1 MPSVEFH
8 TLPIFEADQVL
19 TSQHLNDVVNYL
31 FEQQRLTRSKLIG
44 IGPVCGLEVRRTN
57 DNRVAISNGVG
68 ITTAGHLVML
78 EAESGTETVYG
89 FMRPYEDPNDPDYS
103 FFLAGTT
110 PRVLHEL
117 VTVKT
122 DTADILPA
130 DLSDYGVLLYL
141 ECFERRLKNCIEND
155 CNEKGSQLEFRV
167 RPLLVSLS
175 DLREIICE
183 EEQLNTPKSEAEIKD
198 LMLGRYLL
206 PQLSLE
212 RFRPGN
218 TPIFTFQ
225 DLTTHYRGRIDGS
238 LPAIQQAL
246 RASYDRLRPLWSGVY
261 TSDVTFKQNIDR
273 LTTVYQELVTN
284 RPTLLQYYHAMLCD
298 LVEAYNEF
306 RDQVFDLLSEC
317 CPNPARYPKH
327 LRLGHLAQGST
338 CLPSPYRT
346 LFHHAPI
353 HNGQHAL
360 RKRVVGL
367 HQRLN
372 TLLSSFQDP
381 ANFTQLRIT
390 PSREL
395 DRPLS
400 DRAIPYYYRVNET
413 FLRYWNPELARRC
426 RHRETNSYHAID
438 YNPEANDF
446 TREALRFSLKPFDFL
461 RIEGHHGRN
470 YRQVLSQVLNER
482 QRENLPFDVVALKLG
497 RTAEGTSLGD
507 VDCHFNDL
515 EVMCNAWKEDLA
527 CRLKSVVNQLGK
539 ASVAGTL
546 KAQQSDSNTNTGTTG
561 TVLED
566 NSNFGYGSYYNTVNY
581 GTRSINLLNRNT
593 GGLQRSYQFKVAEEV
608 RNAIPRDSKQELI
621 GSYVYQGLE
630 QAEDNPEVGASIAI
644 AELKK
649 QEKISQLNTKDF
661 QLAFEMPVRIMAN
674 AVAFAKTAES
684 TCGDMDLE
692 ELELLQTRLQQLMLA
707 YLALLTQYDNDN
719 EAFEIIVQAGAIIQ
733 MTNLFLSSCSIEQL
747 KVIITEMQRRKS
759 QLLEMNLFHKYLSKH
774 PGLDHAGGV
783 PKGGTFVIVY
793 YAEDRQDKPNPN
805 GILVGGVVQDIN
817 GQTLPGATV
826 IAQGTTIGTIA
837 NNQGRFQLQL
847 PAGGYRIQ
855 AYSAGFSPIIRE
867 VFQPNQELVL
877 VLGGDN
883 DSPTQVLPQNG
894 EVVADFFLP
903 YLCCSDC
910 PPVDY
915 IIQQAPSDIPIS
927 LRLEPRTFC
936 QDPKNPIDPVPFIIT
951 PQDGVVAAS
960 VEGVVDLTNEG
971 YFFNPMAVPLT
982 EAEPYRVVNFT
993 VNGEPVPVTAEV
1005 ERMIQVDFSL
1015 EYFWRV
1021 NEETGGLEYVV
1032 QLFNN
1037 SSSHALTFSWELFL
1051 RDANGNETS
1060 LLSIV
1065 TTDREDIE
1073 RVLTNVKPEMKF
1085 FVRLKAQSRFC
1096 EASGEQG
1103 PFTIDQLPTFI
1114 DFQLFARGAE
1124 QPIDPPVV
1132 SIEDERIFILTVSP
1146 EAGKLEPTSALQL
1159 KLEEQ
1164 SPQGGRRRY
1173 FFRPQAHKPGVY
1185 ALRYETEDGQQ
1196 ATYAITLRQPFTDGL
1211 SGKIGS
1217 LSANL
1222 NSGFVA
1228 LAGMSSRISENNS
1241 ALVDD
1246 TRKML
1251 SDVNGMTESEAGRTT
1266 LRSGENNEKLAG
1278 QIEELTKDTSKALR
1292 KTDDPKERAAL
1303 TELLEIQTRTVVD
1316 LIQVKEEDLKRTD
1329 PMAKLVTTIGN
1340 EFKKLSGD
1348 RGPQGVANRLRNSL
1362 RTATVDTTKPVAS
1375 ERLTGLISNLRRS

>member
-19 TSQHLNDVVNYL
+19 TSQHLNDIVNYL
-31 FEQQRLTRSKLIG
+31 FEQERLTRSQLIG
-44 IGPVCGLEVRRTN
+44 IGPVCGLDLRRTN
-57 DNRVAISNGVG
+57 DNRIAISNGVG
-68 ITTAGHLVML
+68 ITTAGHLVSL
-78 EAESGTETVYG
+78 EAEAGSETIYG
-89 FMRPYEDPNDPDYS
+89 FMRPYSDPNDPDYS

-122 DTADILPA
+122 DTADVLPA
-130 DLSDYGVLLYL
+130 DLSGFGVLLYL

-183 EEQLNTPKSEAEIKD
+183 EEQLNTPKSEAEITD

-218 TPIFTFQ
+218 TSVVTFQ
-225 DLTTHYRGRIDGS
+225 DLTTHYRGRIDAS

-261 TSDVTFKQNIDR
+261 ASDVNFKQNIDR
-273 LTTVYQELVTN
+273 LAATYQELVAN
-284 RPTLLQYYHAMLCD
+284 RPTLLQYFHALLCD

-306 RDQVFDLLSEC
+306 RDEVFDLLSEC
-317 CPNPARYPKH
+317 CPDPARYPKH
-327 LRLGHLAQGST
+327 LRLGHLAQGDT
-338 CLPSPYRT
+338 CMPSPYRT

-353 HNGQHAL
+353 HNGQLAL
-360 RKRVVGL
+360 RKRVTGL

-372 TLLSSFQDP
+372 TLLSSFRDP

-400 DRAIPYYYRVNET
+400 ERAIPYYYRVNET
-413 FLRYWNPELARRC
+413 FLRHWNPELARRC

-438 YNPEANDF
+438 YNPAANEF
-446 TREALRFSLKPFDFL
+446 TRDALRFSLKPFDFL

-482 QRENLPFDVVALKLG
+482 KRHNLPFDVVALKLG
-497 RTAEGTSLGD
+497 RTADGTDLGD
-507 VDCHFNDL
+507 ADCHFNDL

-539 ASVAGTL
+539 ASVAGSL
-546 KAQQSDSNTNTGTTG
+546 KAQPSDTNTNTGTNLG
-561 TVLED
+561 TSSD
-566 NSNFGYGSYYNTVNY
+566 FGYRSYYGANFATQT
-581 GTRSINLLNRNT
+581 GNLLNLNT
-593 GGLQRSYQFKVAEEV
+593 GGLRTNYQIAVAQQV
-608 RNAIPRDSKQELI
+608 RNAIPRDPNQQLI
-621 GSYVYQGLE
+621 GSYVYQGLQ

-649 QEKISQLNTKDF
+649 KEEISKLSTKDF
-661 QLAFEMPVRIMAN
+661 QLAFEMPIRIMAN
-674 AVAFAKTAES
+674 SVAFAKSAES
-684 TCGDMDLE
+684 PCADMDLD
-692 ELELLQTRLQQLMLA
+692 ELATLQTRLRQLMQA
-707 YLALLTQYDNDN
+707 YLTLLTQYEN
-719 EAFEIIVQAGAIIQ
+719 ENEDFEIVVQAGAIIQ
-733 MTNLFLSSCSIEQL
+733 MTNLFLSACSIEQL
-747 KVIITEMQRRKS
+747 KVIIAEMQRRKA
-759 QLLEMNLFHKYLSKH
+759 QLLEMNLFHKYLEKN

-783 PKGGTFVIVY
+783 PKGGTFILVY
-793 YAEDRQDKPNPN
+793 YGEERRTDPNPN
-805 GILVGGVVQDIN
+805 GILVGGVVQDIE

-826 IAQGTTIGTIA
+826 IAQGTTVGTIS
-837 NNQGRFQLQL
+837 NSQGQFQLQL
-847 PAGGYRIQ
+847 PAGSYRIQ
-855 AYSAGFSPIIRE
+855 AYSVGFAPIIRE

-883 DSPTQVLPQNG
+883 DEPTPVLPQNG
-894 EVVADFFLP
+894 EVVADFFVP

-915 IIQQAPSDIPIS
+915 IIQQAPTDVPIS

-936 QDPKNPIDPVPFIIT
+936 QDPQDPIEPVPFIVT
-951 PQDGVVAAS
+951 PADGVVASSTA
-960 VEGVVDLTNEG
+960 GVVEQTNEG
-971 YFFNPMAVPLT
+971 YFFNPMAVPLSQDD
-982 EAEPYRVVNFT
+982 PYRVVNFT

-1005 ERMIQVDFSL
+1005 ELMVQVDFSL
-1015 EYFWRV
+1015 EYFWRA
-1021 NEETGGLEYVV
+1021 NEATGGLEFVV

-1037 SSSHALTFSWELFL
+1037 SSPHALTFTWELFL
-1051 RDANGNETS
+1051 RDANGNESS

-1073 RVLTNVKPEMKF
+1073 RVLTNVKPEMEF

-1096 EASGEQG
+1096 EATGEQG

-1114 DFQLFARGAE
+1114 DFQLFARGTE

-1132 SIEDERIFILTVSP
+1132 SIEDERIFILTISP
-1146 EAGKLEPTSALQL
+1146 EAGKLEQTSNLQL

-1173 FFRPQAHKPGVY
+1173 FFRPLDHQPGVY
-1185 ALRYETEDGQQ
+1185 SFRYELENGQQ
-1196 ATYAITLRQPFTDGL
+1196 DTYAITLRQPFTDGL
-1211 SGKIGS
+1211 SGKMGS

-1228 LAGMSSRISENNS
+1228 LAGLSSRVSDDN
-1241 ALVDD
+1241 AVLLGD
-1246 TRKML
+1246 TRSLL
-1251 SDVNGMTESEAGRTT
+1251 SEVKGQTEREDGRKS
-1266 LRSGENNEKLAG
+1266 LREGGDNEKLAG
-1278 QIEELTKDTSKALR
+1278 QLEALTKETAKALR
-1292 KTDDPKERAAL
+1292 KTNDPQEQTAL
-1303 TELLEIQTRTVVD
+1303 TELLEVQTKTVVG
-1316 LIQVKEEDLKRTD
+1316 LIQVKDEDLKRTD
-1329 PMAKLVTTIGN
+1329 PMSKLVTTIGN
-1340 EFKKLSGD
+1340 EFKKLSD
-1348 RGPQGVANRLRNSL
+1348 VAATRGAANRLRTSL
-1362 RTATVDTTKPVAS
+1362 RTSNIGTEKPVAN
-1375 ERLTGLISNLRRS
+1375 ERITGLISNLRRS